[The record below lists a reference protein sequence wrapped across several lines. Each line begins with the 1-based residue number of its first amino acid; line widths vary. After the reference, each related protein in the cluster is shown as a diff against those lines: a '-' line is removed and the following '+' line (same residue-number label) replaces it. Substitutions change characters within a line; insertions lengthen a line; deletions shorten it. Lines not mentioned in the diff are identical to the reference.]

1 MDFAFSGGVKL
12 GGVTSVTEIRIL
24 ICYLLFASGG
34 SLAKGEI
41 ESALIGEELVNYF
54 EYADSLPSLEESA
67 HITIENDIC
76 TLTEKGIETAQSL
89 ASTLPY
95 SVREKAVNA
104 AVFAMQYNKKKRQ
117 NQVKIEK
124 QADGTYFVNCS
135 IADIQG
141 TVFSV
146 GILMPDRLTAYK
158 VRDEFIEHGEAYFHT
173 MLSVFT
179 GNTSDACDILQKL
192 AIESIGEKDKEI

>member
-1 MDFAFSGGVKL
+1 MKFLDFAFSGGVKL

-41 ESALIGEELVNYF
+41 EAALIGEELVNYF
-54 EYADSLPSLEESA
+54 EYADALSSLEESA
-67 HITIENDIC
+67 HITIEEDIC
-76 TLTEKGIETAQSL
+76 TLTEKGNETAQSL
-89 ASTLPY
+89 SSTLPY
-95 SVREKAVNA
+95 SVRERAVNA
-104 AVFAMQYNKKKRQ
+104 ALFAMQYNKKKRQ
-117 NQVKIEK
+117 NQVKVEK

-135 IADIQG
+135 IADMQG

-173 MLSVFT
+173 MLNVFT
-179 GNTSDACDILQKL
+179 GNTSGASDILQTL
-192 AIESIGEKDKEI
+192 AAESNKKSK